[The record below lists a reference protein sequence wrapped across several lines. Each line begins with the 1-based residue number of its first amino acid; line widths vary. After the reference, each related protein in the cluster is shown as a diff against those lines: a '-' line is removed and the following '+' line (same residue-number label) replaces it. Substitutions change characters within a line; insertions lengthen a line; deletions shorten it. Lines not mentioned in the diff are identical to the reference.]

1 LKLLSI
7 LKYIFTAISY
17 GVLFA
22 VAFLLL
28 VPTILP
34 NLAPNLTSTLNKNAF
49 FSGLMTNQD
58 IQPAPVSFAR
68 AVSIASP
75 AVVNI
80 YSEQIEVNPKYGRK
94 ARTSTRLGS
103 GVIMDSHGYILTNL
117 HVIQQAD
124 LIQVLLQSG
133 QLYPAE
139 LIGFDHYT
147 DLAVLKV
154 NAGNLP
160 VIPQKKEQISLAG
173 DIVLAIGN
181 PLNLG
186 QTVTQGI
193 ISATGRN
200 GLSNTSYLEFLQMDA
215 AINEGNSGGALIN
228 SNGTLVGINSRKFTQ
243 SNTKIDIQGI
253 FFAVPYQ
260 LAFRVMQQIIENGK
274 VVRGWLGI
282 TTNRYLSEAK
292 GFIIEKIAKDSP
304 AETAGMKLGDIVY
317 QIDNQPISN
326 ITQALDIIAET
337 RPNTVLTFKVYRQGK
352 AIDIQVTIVELKS

>member
-1 LKLLSI
+1 LKLLYSI
-7 LKYIFTAISY
+7 KYTVTAISY
-17 GVLFA
+17 GVLLA
-22 VAFLLL
+22 IVLLL
-28 VPTILP
+28 LMPGLVPGLNNTS
-34 NLAPNLTSTLNKNAF
+34 LATSLFKGGQA
-49 FSGLMTNQD
+49 Q
-58 IQPAPVSFAR
+58 QAPLSFAK

-80 YSEQIEVNPKYGRK
+80 YSEQIEVNPQYGRK
-94 ARTSTRLGS
+94 ARKSTRLGS
-103 GVIMDSHGYILTNL
+103 GVIMNTQGYILTNL
-117 HVIQQAD
+117 HVIRQAD

-133 QLYPAE
+133 QIYPAE

-154 NAGNLP
+154 NAINLP
-160 VIPQKKEQISLAG
+160 VIPQRKEQISLVG

-243 SNTKIDIQGI
+243 SNPQLTIQGI

-260 LAFRVMQQIIENGK
+260 LASKVMRQIIENGK

-282 TTNRYLSEAK
+282 STTNYHGELN
-292 GFIIEKIAKDSP
+292 GFIVETIMNNSP
-304 AETAGMKLGDIVY
+304 AQAAGIEVGDVVY
-317 QIDNQPISN
+317 QIDNTPIK
-326 ITQALDIIAET
+326 TVAAALDIIAET
-337 RPNTVLTFKVYRQGK
+337 RPNTELTFKIYRQGN
-352 AIDIQVTIVELKS
+352 AIETKVKIIELSN

>member
-1 LKLLSI
+1 MKLLSSI
-7 LKYIFTAISY
+7 KYTITAISY
-17 GVLFA
+17 GVLLA
-22 VAFLLL
+22 VVLLL
-28 VPTILP
+28 LMPGLVPGLNNTSLVTS
-34 NLAPNLTSTLNKNAF
+34 LFKGSQAQQAPL
-49 FSGLMTNQD
+49 
-58 IQPAPVSFAR
+58 SFAK

-80 YSEQIEVNPKYGRK
+80 YSEQIEVNPQYGRK
-94 ARTSTRLGS
+94 ARKSTRLGS
-103 GVIMDSHGYILTNL
+103 GVIMNTHGYILTNL
-117 HVIQQAD
+117 HVIRQAD
-124 LIQVLLQSG
+124 LIQVLLQNG
-133 QLYPAE
+133 QVYSAE

-154 NAGNLP
+154 NASNLP
-160 VIPQKKEQISLAG
+160 VIPQKEQQISLAG

-228 SNGTLVGINSRKFTQ
+228 SNGILVGINSRKFTQ
-243 SNTKIDIQGI
+243 SNPQLSIQGI

-260 LAFRVMQQIIENGK
+260 LAYKVMRQIIENGK

-282 TTNRYLSEAK
+282 VTQNYHPKLK
-292 GFIIEKIAKDSP
+292 GFVIEEIINNSP
-304 AETAGMKLGDIVY
+304 AQAAGLKVGDVVY
-317 QIDNQPISN
+317 QIDNEAIDSVAD
-326 ITQALDIIAET
+326 ALDIIAET
-337 RPNTVLTFKVYRQGK
+337 RPNTELIFKIYRQGK
-352 AIDIQVTIVELKS
+352 AIEAQVKIIELPN

>member
-1 LKLLSI
+1 LKLLSSI
-7 LKYIFTAISY
+7 KYIITAISY

-22 VAFLLL
+22 LVLLL
-28 VPTILP
+28 IIPGLVPGLNDTS
-34 NLAPNLTSTLNKNAF
+34 LATSLFKG
-49 FSGLMTNQD
+49 SQGQ
-58 IQPAPVSFAR
+58 QAPLSFAK

-80 YSEQIEVNPKYGRK
+80 YSEQIEVNPQYGRK
-94 ARTSTRLGS
+94 PRKSTRLGS
-103 GVIMDSHGYILTNL
+103 GVIMNTQGYILTNL
-117 HVIQQAD
+117 HVIRQAD

-133 QLYPAE
+133 QIYPAE

-154 NAGNLP
+154 NASNLP
-160 VIPQKKEQISLAG
+160 VIPHKTQQKSLVG

-193 ISATGRN
+193 ISATGRS

-228 SNGTLVGINSRKFTQ
+228 SNGILVGINSRKFTQ
-243 SNTKIDIQGI
+243 SDPQLSIQGI

-260 LAFRVMQQIIENGK
+260 LAYKVMRQIIENGK

-282 TTNRYLSEAK
+282 ATNNYNTLLK
-292 GFIIEKIAKDSP
+292 GFVVDEIVDNSP
-304 AETAGMKLGDIVY
+304 AQIAGIQLGDVVY
-317 QIDNQPISN
+317 QIDNSL
-326 ITQALDIIAET
+326 ITSVTAALDIIAET
-337 RPNTVLTFKVYRQGK
+337 PPNTVLTFKIYRQGK
-352 AIDIQVTIVELKS
+352 AIEAEVNILELTN

>member
-1 LKLLSI
+1 VLLALI
-7 LKYIFTAISY
+7 
-17 GVLFA
+17 
-22 VAFLLL
+22 LLL
-28 VPTILP
+28 LIPGLLP
-34 NLAPNLTSTLNKNAF
+34 GLNNNSLATSLFKGSQA
-49 FSGLMTNQD
+49 Q
-58 IQPAPVSFAR
+58 QAPLSFAQ
-68 AVSIASP
+68 AVSVASP

-80 YSEQIEVNPKYGRK
+80 YSQQIEVNPQYGRK
-94 ARTSTRLGS
+94 ARKSTRLGS
-103 GVIMDSHGYILTNL
+103 GVIMDTHGYILTNL
-117 HVIQQAD
+117 HVIRQAD
-124 LIQVLLQSG
+124 LIHVLLQDG
-133 QLYPAE
+133 QIYPAE

-154 NAGNLP
+154 NATNLP
-160 VIPQKKEQISLAG
+160 VIPQKEQQTSLVG

-243 SNTKIDIQGI
+243 SNPQLSIQGI

-260 LAFRVMQQIIENGK
+260 LAYKVMRQIIENGK

-282 TTNRYLSEAK
+282 STTNYHNELK
-292 GFIIEKIAKDSP
+292 GFVVDEVMNNSP
-304 AETAGMKLGDIVY
+304 AQAAGIKVADVVY
-317 QIDNQPISN
+317 QINDTAIKSV
-326 ITQALDIIAET
+326 TAALDIIAET
-337 RPNTVLTFKVYRQGK
+337 QPNTELTFKIYRQGN
-352 AIDIQVTIVELKS
+352 AIETKVKIIELSN

>member
-1 LKLLSI
+1 LKLFYSI
-7 LKYIFTAISY
+7 KYTVTAISY
-17 GVLFA
+17 GVLLA
-22 VAFLLL
+22 IVLLL
-28 VPTILP
+28 LMPGLIPGLNHTS
-34 NLAPNLTSTLNKNAF
+34 LATSLFRGSQA
-49 FSGLMTNQD
+49 Q
-58 IQPAPVSFAR
+58 QAPLSFAK

-80 YSEQIEVNPKYGRK
+80 YSEQIEVNPQYGRK
-94 ARTSTRLGS
+94 ARKSTRLGS
-103 GVIMDSHGYILTNL
+103 GVIMSTQGYILTNL
-117 HVIQQAD
+117 HVIRQAD

-133 QLYPAE
+133 QIYPAE

-154 NAGNLP
+154 NAINLP
-160 VIPQKKEQISLAG
+160 VIPQRKEQISLVG

-228 SNGTLVGINSRKFTQ
+228 SNGILVGINSRKFTQ
-243 SNTKIDIQGI
+243 SNPQLTIQGI

-260 LAFRVMQQIIENGK
+260 LASKVMRQIIENGK

-282 TTNRYLSEAK
+282 STTNYHSELK
-292 GFIIEKIAKDSP
+292 GFIVETIMNNSP
-304 AETAGMKLGDIVY
+304 AQVAGIEVGDVVY
-317 QIDNQPISN
+317 QIDNTPIKSVAA
-326 ITQALDIIAET
+326 ALDIIAET
-337 RPNTVLTFKVYRQGK
+337 HPNTELTFKIYRQGN
-352 AIDIQVTIVELKS
+352 AIETKVKIIELSN

>member
-1 LKLLSI
+1 MPGLIPSLNGENIATS
-7 LKYIFTAISY
+7 
-17 GVLFA
+17 LFKA
-22 VAFLLL
+22 SKAQQEPL
-28 VPTILP
+28 
-34 NLAPNLTSTLNKNAF
+34 
-49 FSGLMTNQD
+49 
-58 IQPAPVSFAR
+58 SFAK
-68 AVSIASP
+68 AVSLASP

-80 YSEQIEVNPKYGRK
+80 YSQQIEVNPQYGR
-94 ARTSTRLGS
+94 RPRQSTRLGS
-103 GVIMDSHGYILTNL
+103 GVIMNAHGYILTNL
-117 HVIQQAD
+117 HVISQAD

-133 QLYPAE
+133 QIYPAE

-154 NAGNLP
+154 NASNLP
-160 VIPQKKEQISLAG
+160 VIPHNAQQKSLVG

-243 SNTKIDIQGI
+243 SNPQLTIQGI

-260 LAFRVMQQIIENGK
+260 LAYKVMRQIIENGK

-282 TTNRYLSEAK
+282 TTNNYHIALK
-292 GFIIEKIAKDSP
+292 GFVIDTIEDNSP
-304 AETAGMKLGDIVY
+304 AQFAGLQSGDIVY
-317 QIDNQPISN
+317 QIGDEL
-326 ITQALDIIAET
+326 ITSVTTALDIIAET
-337 RPNTVLTFKVYRQGK
+337 PPNTVLTFKIYRQGN
-352 AIDIQVTIVELKS
+352 AITAQVKILELTN

>member
-1 LKLLSI
+1 MKFISSI
-7 LKYIFTAISY
+7 KYIFTAISY
-17 GVLFA
+17 GVLLA
-22 VAFLLL
+22 VVLLL
-28 VPTILP
+28 LIPGLVPGLNNTSLVSS
-34 NLAPNLTSTLNKNAF
+34 LFKGSQAQQAPL
-49 FSGLMTNQD
+49 
-58 IQPAPVSFAR
+58 SFAK

-80 YSEQIEVNPKYGRK
+80 YSEQIEVNPQYGRK
-94 ARTSTRLGS
+94 ARKSTRLGS
-103 GVIMDSHGYILTNL
+103 GVIMSTHGYILTNL
-117 HVIQQAD
+117 HVIRQAD

-133 QLYPAE
+133 EIYPAE

-154 NAGNLP
+154 NASNLP
-160 VIPQKKEQISLAG
+160 VIPQKEQQISLAG

-243 SNTKIDIQGI
+243 SNPQLSIQGI

-260 LAFRVMQQIIENGK
+260 LANKVMRKIIENGK

-282 TTNRYLSEAK
+282 ATNNYHNELK
-292 GFIIEKIAKDSP
+292 GFVVDEVKDRSP
-304 AETAGMKLGDIVY
+304 AQIAGIQVGDVVY
-317 QIDNQPISN
+317 QIDKTLINSV
-326 ITQALDIIAET
+326 TDALDIIAET
-337 RPNTVLTFKVYRQGK
+337 PPNTELIFKVYREGS
-352 AIDIQVTIVELKS
+352 AIEIKVKIIELTG